1 MSKKISIIAMLIMAI
16 VSFSNFFGYSLA
28 GISIVIGVVF
38 FFVTRSSERNI
49 ATENVLDRSAIS
61 KHLKDQ
67 SIWFWITL
75 PLIMNIICFA
85 LAMLFLPA
93 FIDHIYSRTEMV
105 VSVNTVMLLI
115 LQLAFL
121 AFGEEI
127 AWRGFFQKQLSE
139 WLPIIPVL
147 LLTSIL
153 FSLAHFAV
161 GSIVVVSYDI
171 FFIFINSVLYGIV
184 FYKTNNVYISAM
196 SHFIANLFAII
207 ILFFL

>member
-196 SHFIANLFAII
+196 SHFIANLFASI

>member
-1 MSKKISIIAMLIMAI
+1 MAAMLIMAI

-49 ATENVLDRSAIS
+49 ASENTLNRRAIG

-67 SIWFWITL
+67 SIWLWITL

-85 LAMLFLPA
+85 LAMLFLPE
-93 FIDHIYSRTEMV
+93 FIDHIYSRTEIV

-121 AFGEEI
+121 ALSEEI

-139 WLPIIPVL
+139 RLPIIPTL

-161 GSIVVVSYDI
+161 GSMAVVSYDI

-184 FYKTNNVYISAM
+184 FYKTNNIYMSTI
-196 SHFIANLFAII
+196 SHFIANLFASI

>member
-1 MSKKISIIAMLIMAI
+1 MSKKISIVAMLIMAI

-28 GISIVIGVVF
+28 GISIVIGVVC
-38 FFVTRSSERNI
+38 FFVKRSSERNI
-49 ATENVLDRSAIS
+49 ASENTLNRSAIG

-93 FIDHIYSRTEMV
+93 FIDHLYSRTEIV

-139 WLPIIPVL
+139 WLPTIPTL

-153 FSLAHFAV
+153 FSLGHFAV
-161 GSIVVVSYDI
+161 GSMAVVSYDI

-184 FYKTNNVYISAM
+184 FHKTNNVYISAL
-196 SHFIANLFAII
+196 SHFIANLFASIV
-207 ILFFL
+207 LFFL

>member
-1 MSKKISIIAMLIMAI
+1 MAAMLIMAI

-49 ATENVLDRSAIS
+49 ASENTLNRRAIG

-85 LAMLFLPA
+85 LSIWFLPE
-93 FIDHIYSRTEMV
+93 FIDHIYSRTEIV

-121 AFGEEI
+121 ALSEEI

-139 WLPIIPVL
+139 RLPIIPTL

-161 GSIVVVSYDI
+161 GSMAVVSYDI

-184 FYKTNNVYISAM
+184 FYKTNNVYMSTI
-196 SHFIANLFAII
+196 SHFIANLFASI